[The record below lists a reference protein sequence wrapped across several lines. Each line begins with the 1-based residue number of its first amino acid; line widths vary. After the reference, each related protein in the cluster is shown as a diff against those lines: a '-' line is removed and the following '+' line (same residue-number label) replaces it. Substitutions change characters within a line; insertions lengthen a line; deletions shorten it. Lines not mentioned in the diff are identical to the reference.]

1 MAALM
6 DPLALKEYIL
16 STNLPS
22 LSYSIVFVAVTVG
35 VTSYFLCQCT
45 AGGVCRSKALLNGK
59 TVIITGANG
68 GIGKETAVDLA
79 RRNARVIMADIQG
92 GEETAADVRKRSG
105 NDNVVFRYLNL
116 ASFTS
121 IRQFAARILE
131 EEPCLDILINNA
143 GISSCPYR
151 KTEDGFEM
159 QFGVNHLG
167 HFLLTNLLLE
177 RLKEAPSARIVVVSS
192 IAHRFGKI
200 RFHDLNAEK
209 SYNKFRAYYQSKLAN
224 VLFTR
229 FLAKCLEGTNVTV
242 NALHP
247 GFVRTGITRH
257 AFTSLLEVGWT
268 VPRT

>member
-1 MAALM
+1 MDIHSALISYPYNVLVGIAA
-6 DPLALKEYIL
+6 IGGTL
-16 STNLPS
+16 SGFFYLFRR
-22 LSYSIVFVAVTVG
+22 YV
-35 VTSYFLCQCT
+35 
-45 AGGVCRSKALLNGK
+45 AGGVCHSKALLNGK
-59 TVIITGANG
+59 TVIITGANA

-79 RRNARVIMADIQG
+79 RRNARVIMADIKG
-92 GEETAADVRKRSG
+92 GEETAVDVRKKSG
-105 NDNVVFRYLNL
+105 NDNVVFYYLNL
-116 ASFTS
+116 ASFSS

-131 EEPCLDILINNA
+131 EEPHLDILINNA
-143 GISSCPYR
+143 GISSCPYG

-200 RFHDLNAEK
+200 RFHDLNSEK
-209 SYNKFRAYYQSKLAN
+209 SYNKFGAYYQSKLAN